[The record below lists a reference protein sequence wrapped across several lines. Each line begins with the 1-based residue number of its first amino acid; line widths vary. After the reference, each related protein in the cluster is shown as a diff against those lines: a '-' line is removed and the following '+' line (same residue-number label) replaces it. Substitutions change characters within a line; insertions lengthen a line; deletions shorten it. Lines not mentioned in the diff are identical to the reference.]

1 MALSPGQKRILFLV
15 VIAAILLVTVVPLFR
30 RITAKPKSLYIVGI
44 PERGSALFYGDKKC
58 GVCHAINGSGG
69 RVAPD
74 LSGMQPE
81 LPAMGWLTTKLWN
94 HGPGMWRQI
103 RRQNKP
109 LPDVNTQEMADI
121 LSFLYQASSV
131 DPPGD
136 VAAGRQV
143 FAQKGCAKCH
153 SVGNVGG
160 NAAPE
165 LSRIVIGG
173 DRTEWTRAMLN
184 HAGSMVGPISS
195 TLGQWPQFSGQE
207 MNNLISFVISAS
219 KVPEQP
225 TSVLGDPD
233 SGAAIFQRRCFQCH
247 SVRGTGGTIAPEL
260 GPDRPLPL
268 STAQFAGLMWNHAP
282 AMLAK
287 GREMNLPATQ
297 LAPNEMSDLL
307 AFLASLRYFEP
318 QGSAAEGR
326 QVFAKRGCASCH
338 GDSAQGTATGPRLR
352 AENENYTVAS
362 FTAALWRHGPRMI
375 DRMEQMGMPWPTL
388 EPKDIGNLVSFLN
401 QPGGPK

>member
-1 MALSPGQKRILFLV
+1 MTLSPGYKRTLFLV
-15 VIAAILLVTVVPLFR
+15 AIPAIVLVTVIPLFR
-30 RITAKPKSLYIVGI
+30 HMLAKPKSAYLVGV
-44 PERGSALFYGDKKC
+44 PERGSALFYGDKQC
-58 GVCHAINGSGG
+58 GICHSINGTGG
-69 RVAPD
+69 RIAPD
-74 LSGMQPE
+74 LTGREPE
-81 LPAMGWLTTKLWN
+81 LPAMGWLTSKLWN

-109 LPDVNTQEMADI
+109 LPDMNPQQMADI
-121 LSFLYQASSV
+121 LAFLYQASGV
-131 DPPGD
+131 DPAGD
-136 VAAGRQV
+136 AKAGSEV
-143 FAQKGCAKCH
+143 FKAKGCARCH

-165 LSRIVIGG
+165 LSRIMIGG

-195 TLGQWPQFSGQE
+195 TLGEWPQFSGQE
-207 MNNLISFVISAS
+207 MNNLISYVISAS

-225 TSVLGDPD
+225 APAPGNADH
-233 SGAAIFQRRCFQCH
+233 GATVFQTRCMQCH
-247 SVRGTGGTIAPEL
+247 SMRGAGGGVAPEL

-268 STAQFAGLMWNHAP
+268 STAQFATVMWNHAP

-287 GREMNLPATQ
+287 GQEKNLTVSQ
-297 LAPNEMSDLL
+297 LAPNDMTDLL

-318 QGSAAEGR
+318 EGSAPEGK
-326 QVFAKRGCASCH
+326 QVFASRGCASCH
-338 GDSAQGTATGPRLR
+338 GKNGEGTTAGPRLR
-352 AENENYTVAS
+352 ATGELYTVPS

-375 DRMEQMGMPWPTL
+375 DRMEQLGMPWPKL

-401 QPGGPK
+401 EPGRPK